1 MNTAYG
7 YKSVAN
13 NASFNNVNSN
23 KGTYNTIAKVDS
35 AEVMF
40 AEKCMTSIDNII
52 DFICSARVLIVA
64 KALFAFIA
72 LLGFFGVIGGIEFG
86 TISLVSGVALLSAII
101 GVEFFILR
109 D

>member
-13 NASFNNVNSN
+13 NASFNNVNSK

-72 LLGFFGVIGGIEFG
+72 LLGFFGVIGGIELG
-86 TISLVSGVALLSAII
+86 TISLFTGVIAFALII
-101 GVEFFILR
+101 GAEFLILK